1 MPIRYLLQL
10 ALILFSVTAYGADP
24 AIVSVPHAYE
34 NIGKKV
40 SVLKDQHNSFTLEQ
54 VIRMGDAGKF
64 VRSTESILNLGNSAS
79 AFWIKIRY
87 QNPGTQTAYLI
98 VDVPNID
105 HIDFY
110 AADARGAVTRRHTGS
125 LSAPNPDIVAT
136 NHYIFDLLPTSAQ
149 GKDVYLK
156 VRSSNIMLVALK
168 IADAKTLVT
177 ASNYKMGFESI
188 YSGILIMLFIFNIFL
203 FISVK
208 DKTYLYYSIYIA
220 ALFVYVVLYLR
231 GYSYIL
237 GPDFRRFV
245 NLYPHVFASLA
256 TIAAFFF
263 SWEFLGIKERVPKMV
278 PVYKLMVGLWIILLI
293 IAVFGGK
300 SVLAVLV
307 NYLTF
312 ISCAVAWY
320 GGLCAYRNG
329 LKPALYYLIAWFAVG
344 VSFIIALLGLTGV
357 IPYYDLSYEVG
368 PIGTTIEMLFLS
380 FALGD
385 RFNHIRQE
393 KNRIEKENLKLVLSH
408 NEKLEF
414 VVEERTRKLSKANA
428 EKDKLFSIIA
438 HDLRSPFNSLVSI
451 LELNDNDML
460 DFEELKM
467 LLQETRKNV
476 DQIHL
481 TVNNLLYWAKGQMD
495 MPGSNPENF
504 DLEAMAERLIL
515 VYQPLSMSKKV
526 KLVTSVSGSCNVF
539 ADVNE
544 INLVLRN
551 LIDNAIKFSPQ
562 DSVIRIVMKQ
572 QAGKVQVSVCNAAQ
586 ESNAAKLET
595 LLDPMEFFST
605 PGTNNEQGIGLG
617 LHLCRE
623 YIQLNGGDMQV
634 AVRDHQVI
642 ISFSLPAYSAKKTV
656 S

>member
-1 MPIRYLLQL
+1 VFQL
-10 ALILFSVTAYGADP
+10 VLILFSFTAYAADP
-24 AIVSVPHAYE
+24 AMVSVPNPYQ
-34 NIGKKV
+34 NIGKQV
-40 SVLKDQHNSFTLEQ
+40 SVLRDEHNSLTLAQ
-54 VIRMGDAGKF
+54 VIRTDNARKF
-64 VRSTESILNLGNSAS
+64 VQSTESILNLGNSTA
-79 AFWIKIRY
+79 AFWIKINY
-87 QNPGTQTAYLI
+87 QNQSKQHAYLI

-105 HIDFY
+105 YIDFY
-110 AADARGAVTRRHTGS
+110 AADEAGKLTRQQTGT
-125 LSAPNPDIVAT
+125 LAPPNPNVVAT
-136 NHYIFDLLPTSAQ
+136 NRYLFDLPQTV
-149 GKDVYLK
+149 GNVVYLK
-156 VRSSNIMLVALK
+156 VRSDNIMLVALK
-168 IADAKTLVT
+168 IADAKTLI
-177 ASNYKMGFESI
+177 SSGNYKVGFESV

-208 DKTYLYYSIYIA
+208 DRTYLYYSIYIA
-220 ALFVYVVLYLR
+220 ALFIYAVMYLR
-231 GYSYIL
+231 GYAYIL
-237 GPDFRRFV
+237 GPDFRKFI
-245 NLYPHVFASLA
+245 NLYPHIFASLA

-278 PVYKLMVGLWIILLI
+278 IVYKGMVVLWTILLI
-293 IAVFGGK
+293 IAIFGGK
-300 SVLAVLV
+300 SILALFV
-307 NYLTF
+307 NYLIF
-312 ISCAVAWY
+312 ISCAIAWY
-320 GGLCAYRNG
+320 AGLSAYRKG

-344 VSFIIALLGLTGV
+344 ISFVIALLGLTSV

-393 KNRIEKENLKLVLSH
+393 KKRVEKENLKLVLSH
-408 NEKLEF
+408 NERLEF
-414 VVEERTRKLSKANA
+414 VVKERTMKLSKANA
-428 EKDKLFSIIA
+428 EKDKLFSIVA

-481 TVNNLLYWAKGQMD
+481 TLNNLLYWAKGQME

-504 DLEAMAERLIL
+504 DLEVLVERLIL
-515 VYQPLSMSKKV
+515 VYQPLSVSKKV
-526 KLVTSVSGSCNVF
+526 KLMVNTTGSCNVF
-539 ADVNE
+539 ADMNE

-562 DSVIRIVMKQ
+562 NSVIHIELEQ
-572 QAGKVQVSVCNAAQ
+572 QVGEVQVSVRNAAQ
-586 ESNAAKLET
+586 ENTAHKLEA
-595 LLDPMEFFST
+595 LLTSAEFFST
-605 PGTNNEQGIGLG
+605 TRTNNDQGIGLG

-623 YIQLNGGDMQV
+623 YIQLNGGEMKV
-634 AVRDHQVI
+634 AVKDHEIVI
-642 ISFSLPAYSAKKTV
+642 TFSLPFSR

>member
-1 MPIRYLLQL
+1 MLKL
-10 ALILFSVTAYGADP
+10 ALILFSLAAHAADP

-34 NIGKKV
+34 NIGKQV
-40 SVLKDQHNSFTLEQ
+40 SVLKDQHNSYTFDQ
-54 VIRMGDAGKF
+54 VTSTAAAGKF

-110 AADARGAVTRRHTGS
+110 AADGRGVVVRRHTGS
-125 LSAPNPDIVAT
+125 LSAPNPDVVAT
-136 NHYIFDLLPTSAQ
+136 NQYLFDLLPTGVQ

-156 VRSSNIMLVALK
+156 IRSSNIMLVALK
-168 IADAKTLVT
+168 IADAKTLISS
-177 ASNYKMGFESI
+177 SNYKLGFEAI
-188 YSGILIMLFIFNIFL
+188 YSGILIMLFIFNVFL

-208 DKTYLYYSIYIA
+208 DRTYLYYSVYIA
-220 ALFVYVVLYLR
+220 ALLIYVVLYLR

-237 GPDFRRFV
+237 GPDIRRFV

-278 PVYKLMVGLWIILLI
+278 PVYKVMVGLWIILLI
-293 IAVFGGK
+293 IAMFGGK

-312 ISCAVAWY
+312 ISCMVAWY
-320 GGLCAYRNG
+320 AGLCAYRNG
-329 LKPALYYLIAWFAVG
+329 LKPALYYLIAWFAVAL
-344 VSFIIALLGLTGV
+344 SFVIALLGLTHV

-393 KNRIEKENLKLVLSH
+393 KNRIKKENLKLILSH

-460 DFEELKM
+460 NLEELKM

-481 TVNNLLYWAKGQMD
+481 TLNNLLYWAKGQME
-495 MPGSNPENF
+495 MPGSNPEDF

-515 VYQPLSMSKKV
+515 VYQPLSMSKNV
-526 KLVTSVSGSCNVF
+526 QLITSTSGSCNVF

-562 DSVIRIVMKQ
+562 NSVIRIVMEQ
-572 QAGKVQVSVCNAAQ
+572 QDSKVQISVCNAAQ
-586 ESNAAKLET
+586 ESRAAKLET
-595 LLDPMEFFST
+595 LLDPMEFSST

-617 LHLCRE
+617 LLLCRE

-634 AVRDHQVI
+634 VARDHQVI
-642 ISFSLPAYSAKKTV
+642 ISFSLPAA
-656 S
+656 

>member
-1 MPIRYLLQL
+1 MPIRYMLQL

-24 AIVSVPHAYE
+24 VIVSVPHAYE
-34 NIGKKV
+34 NIGKQV
-40 SVLKDQHNSFTLEQ
+40 SVLKDQHNSFRLEQ

-64 VRSTESILNLGNSAS
+64 VRSKESILNLGNSAS

-87 QNPGTQTAYLI
+87 QNLGTQTAYLI

-110 AADARGAVTRRHTGS
+110 AADVRGVVTRRHTGS
-125 LSAPNPDIVAT
+125 LSAPTPDVLAT
-136 NHYIFDLLPTSAQ
+136 NHYIFDLLPTGAQ
-149 GKDVYLK
+149 GRDVYLK

-168 IADAKTLVT
+168 IADAKTLI
-177 ASNYKMGFESI
+177 SSSKYKMGFESI

-208 DKTYLYYSIYIA
+208 DKTYLYYSVYIA
-220 ALFVYVVLYLR
+220 ALFVYVVLYIR

-293 IAVFGGK
+293 IAIFGGK
-300 SVLAVLV
+300 SILAVLV

-320 GGLCAYRNG
+320 AGLSAYRNG

-344 VSFIIALLGLTGV
+344 LSFVIALLGLTGV

-393 KNRIEKENLKLVLSH
+393 KNRIKKENLKLVLSH

-438 HDLRSPFNSLVSI
+438 HDLRSPFNSLVNI

-504 DLEAMAERLIL
+504 DVEAMAERLIL
-515 VYQPLSMSKKV
+515 VYQPLSTSKKV
-526 KLVTSVSGSCNVF
+526 KLVTSASGDCNVF

-562 DSVIRIVMKQ
+562 NSVIRIAMEQ
-572 QAGKVQVSVCNAAQ
+572 QAGKVQISVCNAAQ
-586 ESNAAKLET
+586 ESSATKLET

-634 AVRDHQVI
+634 AVQDHQVI
-642 ISFSLPAYSAKKTV
+642 ISFSLPVYGVSKTI

>member
-1 MPIRYLLQL
+1 MPICYVFQL
-10 ALILFSVTAYGADP
+10 VLILFSFTAYAADP
-24 AIVSVPHAYE
+24 AMVSVPNPYQ
-34 NIGKKV
+34 NIGKQV
-40 SVLKDQHNSFTLEQ
+40 SVLRDEHNSLTLAQ
-54 VIRMGDAGKF
+54 VIRTDNARKF
-64 VRSTESILNLGNSAS
+64 VQSTESILNLGNSTA
-79 AFWIKIRY
+79 AFWIKINY
-87 QNPGTQTAYLI
+87 QNQSKQHAYLI

-105 HIDFY
+105 YIDFY
-110 AADARGAVTRRHTGS
+110 AADEAGKLTRQQTGT
-125 LSAPNPDIVAT
+125 LAPPNPNVVAT
-136 NHYIFDLLPTSAQ
+136 NRYLFDLPQTV
-149 GKDVYLK
+149 GNVVYLK
-156 VRSSNIMLVALK
+156 VRSDNIMLVALK
-168 IADAKTLVT
+168 IADAKTLI
-177 ASNYKMGFESI
+177 SSGNYKVGFESV

-208 DKTYLYYSIYIA
+208 DRTYLYYSIYIA
-220 ALFVYVVLYLR
+220 ALFIYAVMYLR
-231 GYSYIL
+231 GYAYIL
-237 GPDFRRFV
+237 GPDFRKFI
-245 NLYPHVFASLA
+245 NLYPHIFASLA

-278 PVYKLMVGLWIILLI
+278 IVYKGMVVLWTILLI
-293 IAVFGGK
+293 IAIFGGK
-300 SVLAVLV
+300 SILALFV
-307 NYLTF
+307 NYLIF
-312 ISCAVAWY
+312 ISCAIAWY
-320 GGLCAYRNG
+320 AGLSAYRKG

-344 VSFIIALLGLTGV
+344 ISFVIALLGLTSV

-393 KNRIEKENLKLVLSH
+393 KKRVEKENLKLVLSH
-408 NEKLEF
+408 NERLEF
-414 VVEERTRKLSKANA
+414 VVKERTMKLSKANA
-428 EKDKLFSIIA
+428 EKDKLFSIVA

-481 TVNNLLYWAKGQMD
+481 TLNNLLYWAKGQME

-504 DLEAMAERLIL
+504 DLEVLVERLIL
-515 VYQPLSMSKKV
+515 VYQPLSVSKKV
-526 KLVTSVSGSCNVF
+526 KLMVNTTGSCNVF
-539 ADVNE
+539 ADMNE

-562 DSVIRIVMKQ
+562 NSVIHIELEQ
-572 QAGKVQVSVCNAAQ
+572 QVGEVQVSVRNAAQ
-586 ESNAAKLET
+586 ENTAHKLEA
-595 LLDPMEFFST
+595 LLTSAEFFST
-605 PGTNNEQGIGLG
+605 TRTNNDQGIGLG

-623 YIQLNGGDMQV
+623 YIQLNGGEMKV
-634 AVRDHQVI
+634 AVKDHEIVI
-642 ISFSLPAYSAKKTV
+642 TFSLPFSR

>member
-1 MPIRYLLQL
+1 
-10 ALILFSVTAYGADP
+10 V
-24 AIVSVPHAYE
+24 
-34 NIGKKV
+34 
-40 SVLKDQHNSFTLEQ
+40 
-54 VIRMGDAGKF
+54 
-64 VRSTESILNLGNSAS
+64 
-79 AFWIKIRY
+79 
-87 QNPGTQTAYLI
+87 

-110 AADARGAVTRRHTGS
+110 SADDHGVVIRRHTGS
-125 LSAPNPDIVAT
+125 LSAPNSDVLAT
-136 NHYIFDLLPTSAQ
+136 NHYLFDLLPTGAQ
-149 GKDVYLK
+149 GRDVYLK
-156 VRSSNIMLVALK
+156 VRSNNIMLVALK
-168 IADAKTLVT
+168 IADAKTLISS
-177 ASNYKMGFESI
+177 SNYKMGFESV

-208 DKTYLYYSIYIA
+208 DRTYLYYSVYIG
-220 ALFVYVVLYLR
+220 ALFIYVVLYLR

-263 SWEFLGIKERVPKMV
+263 SWEFLGIKDRVPKMV
-278 PVYKLMVGLWIILLI
+278 PVYKAMIALWIILLI
-293 IAVFGGK
+293 IAIFGGK
-300 SVLAVLV
+300 SILAVLI

-312 ISCAVAWY
+312 ISCVVAWY
-320 GGLCAYRNG
+320 AGLCAYRNG

-344 VSFIIALLGLTGV
+344 LAFVVALLGLTSV

-393 KNRIEKENLKLVLSH
+393 KNRIEKENMKLVLSH

-428 EKDKLFSIIA
+428 EKDKLFSIVA

-467 LLQETRKNV
+467 LLQETRKEV

-481 TVNNLLYWAKGQMD
+481 TLNNLLYWAKGQMD

-504 DLEAMAERLIL
+504 DLGAMAEKLIL
-515 VYQPLSMSKKV
+515 VYQPLSMSKNV
-526 KLVTSVSGSCNVF
+526 KLITNISGSCNVF

-562 DSVIRIVMKQ
+562 NGVIRIIMKQ
-572 QAGKVQVSVCNAAQ
+572 KVNEVQISV
-586 ESNAAKLET
+586 SNAALESSATKLET
-595 LLDPMEFFST
+595 LLDPEEFFST

-623 YIQLNGGDMQV
+623 YIQLNGGDMKV
-634 AVRDHQVI
+634 VVRDHQVI
-642 ISFSLPAYSAKKTV
+642 ISFSLPPDLIL
-656 S
+656 